1 MAVSG
6 GGGLGRMSGLAPVAA
21 PKARLPRI
29 RRGGARLLRALK
41 SPHPYVMVAG
51 VVLALICYWLAT
63 EVLKL
68 PRFDKI
74 PGPVRVFREWFN
86 ADPIFGLS
94 IYSAEYY
101 QHIFYSVRRVAIAFG
116 LATALGV
123 PLGLMTG
130 WSAKMRDYSFP
141 IIELLRP
148 IPILAWVPLAILMFS
163 GRETPV
169 IFLAF
174 LASFFVT
181 VLNTHLGVR
190 SIDESYF
197 RAAACLGSSPA
208 QIFRHVV
215 VPGALPYI
223 FTGLQ
228 ISMGVNWF
236 SLVAAEMV
244 SGNFGLGYL
253 ILNSYV
259 SMTYVTIII
268 GMITLGIVG
277 ALSSGLIRCLGNRL
291 MQWRVRSIGMGGRT

>member
-1 MAVSG
+1 MTVSG
-6 GGGLGRMSGLAPVAA
+6 GREVDRGRASALKAPPLALAS
-21 PKARLPRI
+21 RLR
-29 RRGGARLLRALK
+29 GARRALR
-41 SPHPYVMVAG
+41 SPHPYLMVLGIVAA
-51 VVLALICYWLAT
+51 VLAYWLAT
-63 EVLKL
+63 EVLRL
-68 PRFDKI
+68 PRFAKI
-74 PGPVRVFREWFN
+74 PGPVRVVTEWLN
-86 ADPIFGLS
+86 PDPVFGVS
-94 IYSAEYY
+94 VYSAEYY
-101 QHIFYSVRRVAIAFG
+101 QHILYSVERVGLSFA

-130 WSAKMRDYSFP
+130 WSQKVRDYAFP

-148 IPILAWVPLAILMFS
+148 IPILAWVPLAVIMFS

-181 VLNTHLGVR
+181 VLNTHLGVK
-190 SIDESYF
+190 SIDEAYF

-268 GMITLGIVG
+268 GMATLGIVG
-277 ALSSGLIRCLGNRL
+277 ALSSGLIRWLGNRL
-291 MQWRVRSIGMGGRT
+291 MQWRLRSIGMGGAR

>member
-1 MAVSG
+1 
-6 GGGLGRMSGLAPVAA
+6 
-21 PKARLPRI
+21 
-29 RRGGARLLRALK
+29 
-41 SPHPYVMVAG
+41 
-51 VVLALICYWLAT
+51 
-63 EVLKL
+63 
-68 PRFDKI
+68 
-74 PGPVRVFREWFN
+74 
-86 ADPIFGLS
+86 
-94 IYSAEYY
+94 
-101 QHIFYSVRRVAIAFG
+101 
-116 LATALGV
+116 
-123 PLGLMTG
+123 MTG
-130 WSAKMRDYSFP
+130 WSQKVRDYAFP
-141 IIELLRP
+141 LIELLRP
-148 IPILAWVPLAILMFS
+148 IPILAWVPLAIMMFS

-181 VLNTHLGVR
+181 VLNTHLGVK
-190 SIDESYF
+190 SIDDAYF

-215 VPGALPYI
+215 VPGSLPYI

-259 SMTYVTIII
+259 SMTYVTIVI

-277 ALSSGLIRCLGNRL
+277 ALSSGIIRWVGNRL
-291 MQWRVRSIGMGGRT
+291 MHWRQRSIGMGGRG